1 MSLTARLKQTL
12 RPLVFAARQARQRC
26 GRLLRPPLAWDGRHH
41 PALLRFEPWEGTAD
55 GTFCYDFLGVRTDP
69 RFRPQFRPQ
78 PAGALR
84 TEYPPP
90 HAAYFEIAFVLDSVL
105 AGGAGERFTML
116 ELGAGYGPW
125 LVLAHRATQ
134 LGTGRPTR
142 LIGVEMV
149 PHHFR
154 WMHEHFRNN
163 GIDPGEHRLLHAAVS
178 DVAGEAL
185 YRPEPDRRLDFGQR
199 VIRRVAGA
207 KAPAAAS
214 PDAPASAN
222 GAGARPVSVP
232 CVTLASLLEEVGDVD
247 LMHVDIQGEE
257 LRALGPAIDRLSSR
271 VRHLLVATHS
281 RRIHRAL
288 RRRLGQAGWETI
300 FDFGVRA
307 RERTPFGDVQFL
319 DGMLAV
325 VNRRLCS

>member
-1 MSLTARLKQTL
+1 
-12 RPLVFAARQARQRC
+12 
-26 GRLLRPPLAWDGRHH
+26 
-41 PALLRFEPWEGTAD
+41 LLRFEPWEGVAD

-78 PAGALR
+78 PAGSLK

-105 AGGAGERFTML
+105 AAGDGERFTML

-125 LVLAHRATQ
+125 LVLAHRAMR
-134 LGTGRPTR
+134 LGPGRPTR

-163 GIDPGEHRLLHAAVS
+163 EIDPDEHRLLHAAVS

-185 YRPEPDRRLDFGQR
+185 YRPEPDRRLDFGQK
-199 VIRRVAGA
+199 VIRRVAGSVP
-207 KAPAAAS
+207 APPGDAS
-214 PDAPASAN
+214 VDDDA
-222 GAGARPVSVP
+222 GRPIAVP
-232 CVTLASLLEEVGDVD
+232 CVTLESLLEEIGDVD
-247 LMHVDIQGEE
+247 LMHVDVQGEE

-271 VRHLLVATHS
+271 VRRLLVATHS
-281 RRIHRAL
+281 RRIHRTL
-288 RRRLGQAGWETI
+288 RRRLRQAGWETT

-325 VNRRLCS
+325 VNRRRSC